1 MPHPIYFR
9 VFFAM
14 KTTEGHGSDVN
25 SDPAPSEA
33 EDGLE
38 ASGMLSKRSLPTE
51 IKNFSLKNT
60 VEI

>member
-1 MPHPIYFR
+1 
-9 VFFAM
+9 M
-14 KTTEGHGSDVN
+14 KTAECHGSDVN

-33 EDGLE
+33 EDGRGLRD
-38 ASGMLSKRSLPTE
+38 AKQALSLPTE